1 MFFFPDSPFHIDIQ
15 SKKRAIAEGMA
26 SIFDIAGDVTSP
38 YVEWCAYDGDFDTL
52 ASDYIIVINDY
63 SKAVNKVAKRYKK
76 KQ

>member
-1 MFFFPDSPFHIDIQ
+1 MFFFQNSPFNIGIQ

-26 SIFDIAGDVTSP
+26 SIFDIGGDVTSP
-38 YVEWCAYDGDFDTL
+38 YVEWCDYDGDLDIL